1 MILLNLT
8 QILRSFDLGFAK
20 NGAFWQ
26 YVALSAPPWSA
37 IAMKLQ
43 VLAIAPLFAF
53 VVHASAL
60 ERLQFNRDIRPIL
73 TENCYA
79 CHGPDSNHRK
89 ADLRLDVREGALQDG
104 AIVAGKPE
112 ASEVIARLFT
122 ADADELMPPPD
133 SHKKLS
139 SEEKAILQRWVKEGA
154 EYQGHWAFEKPQRP
168 VVPELDRPKAELR
181 NPVDAFVLARLAP
194 EGMGLS
200 PQAAAHTLV
209 RRVTLDL
216 TGLPPT
222 PEVVAA
228 FVADPSDAAYEGLVD
243 RLLQSPAYG
252 EQMAAQWLDYARYA
266 DSHGFQTDSSRSM
279 WPWRDWVIGAFN
291 RNQAFDQFTIEQ
303 LAGDLLPEA
312 QLDQVVAT
320 GFHRNHRINGEGGII
335 DEEWRIE
342 NIIDRVDTT
351 GATWMGLTLGC
362 ARCHDHKYDP
372 ISQKEFFELFAFFN
386 NVEETGVIRGAS
398 NRTGGNPGPS
408 IKVPNAEQTARMS
421 ALRAAVEKA
430 EVAVKAE
437 EKKLP
442 ELVTAWEPGFREE
455 LEQNK
460 PIWQPLMP
468 DLVSATHGTS
478 FARQEDG
485 SYLAGGPVPDKETYL
500 IEAPISAGLFSAILL
515 ETFPDPTLPNQ
526 SVGRFDNG
534 NFVLT
539 RVEAQIHA
547 PSLAK
552 PLNVTFVEAEAEYSQ
567 KGWGIESLIAEANA
581 RLAKRKKAVASNRGK
596 GWAVDGPSRRE
607 PNRAMLVAAEA
618 VSVPADARLSIRLV
632 HETLSKHQIGRFR
645 LSYAAAAADRVT
657 LAGDG
662 VAPAEVQAVLAMP
675 IEQRNAAQRA
685 KLAAFFRTGFDSSLK
700 RADQA
705 LAAARKQYD
714 DFEMALP
721 STMVMKEL
729 PEPRAAH
736 LLIRGEYANPGE
748 QVTAAT
754 PAVLPPLPAG
764 AARNRLTLAR
774 WLVSP
779 EHPLTARVWVNRQ
792 WERLFGRG
800 LVKSSENLGVQSDP
814 PSHPELLDWLATE
827 FVGKGWDMKALIK
840 TLVMSAT
847 YRQSSELRH
856 LPAGWVEKDVENR
869 LLARGPRLRLPA
881 EAIRDQALFV
891 SGLLAGKVGGP
902 SVRPYMP
909 MGVWDETSRYGDLRG
924 YKHEVQG
931 GLFRRTIYT
940 IWKRTA
946 APPTMLLFDSPSR
959 EMCTVKRARTNTP
972 LQALALMNEVTY
984 VEAARHLAQR
994 MILEG
999 GATPEQR
1006 LGWAFQQVLCRAPTE
1021 QERAVLAEGLGRH
1034 RQRFEAAGEEAKKL
1048 IQTGETPVPVGLGVA
1063 ELAAY
1068 TVTANVLLNLDEWLN
1083 KE

>member
-1 MILLNLT
+1 
-8 QILRSFDLGFAK
+8 
-20 NGAFWQ
+20 
-26 YVALSAPPWSA
+26 
-37 IAMKLQ
+37 MKSR
-43 VLAIAPLFAF
+43 VLFFAPLFAF
-53 VVHASAL
+53 VVPASAQ

-89 ADLRLDVREGALQDG
+89 ADLRLDVREGALMEN
-104 AIVAGKPE
+104 AIVPGKPE
-112 ASEVIARLFT
+112 ASEVIARILT
-122 ADADELMPPPD
+122 SDADELMPPPEA
-133 SHKKLS
+133 HKKLTAA
-139 SEEKAILQRWVKEGA
+139 EKAILQRWVKEGA
-154 EYQGHWAFEKPQRP
+154 EYQGHWAFEKPVRP
-168 VVPELDRPKAELR
+168 TVPERPSQKSEVR
-181 NPVDAFVLARLAP
+181 NAIDAFVLARLEQ
-194 EGMGLS
+194 EGLGLS
-200 PQAAAHTLV
+200 PEAEAQSLI

-222 PEVVAA
+222 PAEVAA
-228 FVADPSDAAYEGLVD
+228 FAADPSPKAYEALVD

-279 WPWRDWVIGAFN
+279 WPWRDWVIDAFN
-291 RNQAFDQFTIEQ
+291 RNLPFDQFTIEQ

-312 QLDQVVAT
+312 RLDQVVAT

-372 ISQKEFFELFAFFN
+372 ISQKEFFQLFAFFN

-398 NRTGGNPGPS
+398 NRSGGNPDPS
-408 IKVPNAEQTARMS
+408 IKVPNAQQQLRLTELKAAITAAELRVKEQ
-421 ALRAAVEKA
+421 
-430 EVAVKAE
+430 

-442 ELVTAWEPGFREE
+442 ELVAAWEPGFKAE

-460 PIWQPLMP
+460 PLWEPLMP
-468 DLVSATHGTS
+468 AQVSAANGTT

-500 IEAPISAGLFSAILL
+500 IEAPLPAGLFSAVLL
-515 ETFPDPTLPNQ
+515 ETLPDPSLPNR

-539 RVEAQIHA
+539 RVEAQITA
-547 PSLAK
+547 PSLSK
-552 PLNVTFVEAEAEYSQ
+552 PLTVTFTDAEAAYSQ
-567 KGWGIESLIAEANA
+567 KGWGIESLIAEANE
-581 RLAKRKKAVASNRGK
+581 RLSKRKKAAASNRGK

-618 VSVPADARLSIRLV
+618 VSVPAEAKLTIRLV

-662 VAPAEVQAVLAMP
+662 AAPAEILAVLAVAAN
-675 IEQRNAAQRA
+675 QRSAAQQA
-685 KLAAFFRTGFDSSLK
+685 KLAAFFRKGFASPIK
-700 RADQA
+700 QADTA
-705 LAAARKQYD
+705 LAMARKQHE
-714 DFEMALP
+714 DFEVALP
-721 STMVMKEL
+721 STMVMKERA
-729 PEPRAAH
+729 EPRPAH

-748 QVTAAT
+748 LVTAAT
-754 PAVLPPLPAG
+754 PAVLPPLPEG
-764 AARNRLTLAR
+764 APRNRLALAQ

-792 WERLFGRG
+792 WERFFGKG

-827 FVGKGWDMKALIK
+827 FMGKGKGWDMKALIK

-847 YRQSSELRH
+847 YRQSSH
-856 LPAGWVEKDVENR
+856 FTQLPPDWVSKDPENR
-869 LLARGPRLRLPA
+869 LLARGPRMRLPA
-881 EAIRDQALFV
+881 ETIRDQALV
-891 SGLLAGKVGGP
+891 ISGLLDPKIGGP

-909 MGVWDETSRYGDLRG
+909 EGVWDETSRYGDLRG
-924 YKHEVQG
+924 YKHDAQN
-931 GLFRRTIYT
+931 GLYRRTLYT

-959 EMCTVKRARTNTP
+959 EVCTVKRSRTNTP
-972 LQALALMNEVTY
+972 LQALALLNEVTY

-999 GATPEQR
+999 GGSPEQR
-1006 LGWAFQQVLCRAPTE
+1006 LTWAFERVACRAPTAHE
-1021 QERAVLAEGLGRH
+1021 MGVLSEGLARH
-1034 RQRFEAAGEEAKKL
+1034 QQRFQATPAEAEKL
-1048 IQTGETPVPVGLGVA
+1048 IQTGETPANARIPAV

-1068 TVTANVLLNLDEWLN
+1068 TVTANVLLNLDELLN

>member
-1 MILLNLT
+1 MTPRLLLSFPILA
-8 QILRSFDLGFAK
+8 FAT
-20 NGAFWQ
+20 AAEAQ
-26 YVALSAPPWSA
+26 
-37 IAMKLQ
+37 
-43 VLAIAPLFAF
+43 
-53 VVHASAL
+53 
-60 ERLQFNRDIRPIL
+60 ERVQFNRDVRPIL

-79 CHGPDSNHRK
+79 CHGPDQNHRK

-104 AIVAGKPE
+104 AIVPGQPE
-112 ASEVIARLFT
+112 VSEVIARLFT
-122 ADADELMPPPD
+122 SDADELMPPPD

-139 SEEKAILQRWVKEGA
+139 VAEKAMLQRWVKEGA
-154 EYQGHWAFEKPQRP
+154 EYQGHWAFEKPVSP
-168 VVPELDRPKAELR
+168 TVPEVQNPKSEAQNE
-181 NPVDAFVLARLAP
+181 VDAFVLARLAKEGLGIAP
-194 EGMGLS
+194 EAD
-200 PQAAAHTLV
+200 PQTLI

-216 TGLPPT
+216 TGLPPE
-222 PEVVAA
+222 PEAVAA
-228 FVADPSDAAYEGLVD
+228 FASDPSPKAYEALVD
-243 RLLQSPAYG
+243 RLLQSPSYG

-291 RNQAFDQFTIEQ
+291 RNLSFDQFTIEQ

-312 QLDQVVAT
+312 RLDQVVAT

-398 NRTGGNPGPS
+398 NRSGGNPDPS
-408 IKVPNAEQTARMS
+408 IKVPNAQQQQQLSDLKAAIATAEATVKEQ
-421 ALRAAVEKA
+421 
-430 EVAVKAE
+430 

-442 ELVTAWEPGFREE
+442 ALVAAWEPKFKAE

-468 DLVSATHGTS
+468 SQVSATNGTT
-478 FARQEDG
+478 FDRQEDG
-485 SYLAGGPVPDKETYL
+485 SYLAGGPVPDKESYL
-500 IEAPISAGLFSAILL
+500 IEAPIPAGLFSAVLL
-515 ETFPDPTLPNQ
+515 ETFPDASLPNR

-539 RVEAQIHA
+539 RVEAHITA
-547 PSLAK
+547 PSLAT
-552 PLNVTFVEAEAEYSQ
+552 PLTVTFTDAEAEYSQ
-567 KGWGIESLIAEANA
+567 KGWGIESLIAEANE
-581 RLAKRKKAVASNRGK
+581 RLSKRKKAAAGNRGK

-618 VSVPADARLSIRLV
+618 VSVPAEAKLTIRLV
-632 HETLSKHQIGRFR
+632 QETLSKHQIGRFR
-645 LSYAAAAADRVT
+645 LSYAATATDRVT

-662 VAPAEVQAVLAMP
+662 AAPAEIVAVLAVP
-675 IEQRNAAQRA
+675 ADQRSAAQQG
-685 KLAAFFRTGFDSSLK
+685 KLKAFFRAGFDSPVK
-700 RADQA
+700 QADTA
-705 LAAARKQYD
+705 LAAARKKFD
-714 DFEMALP
+714 DFEIALP

-729 PEPRAAH
+729 PAPRPAH
-736 LLIRGEYANPGE
+736 ILVRGEYANPGE
-748 QVTAAT
+748 LVTAAT
-754 PAVLPPLPAG
+754 PAVLPPLPADVP
-764 AARNRLTLAR
+764 RNRLALAR

-792 WERLFGRG
+792 WERFFGKG

-827 FVGKGWDMKALIK
+827 FTGSGWDMKALIK
-840 TLVMSAT
+840 TLVMSGT
-847 YRQSSELRH
+847 YRQSSHFTH
-856 LPAGWVEKDVENR
+856 LPPDWVSKDPENR
-869 LLARGPRLRLPA
+869 LLARGPRMRLPA
-881 EAIRDQALFV
+881 ETIRDQALV
-891 SGLLAGKVGGP
+891 ISGLLDPKIGGP

-909 MGVWDETSRYGDLRG
+909 EGVWDETSRYGDLRG
-924 YKHEVQG
+924 YKHDTKG
-931 GLFRRTIYT
+931 GLYRRTLYT

-959 EMCTVKRARTNTP
+959 EICTVKRARTNTP
-972 LQALALMNEVTY
+972 LQALALLNEVTY
-984 VEAARHLAQR
+984 VEAARHLAER

-1006 LGWAFQQVLCRAPTE
+1006 IAWAFQRIVCRSATADEMNVLCAGLTRHQQRYQAAP
-1021 QERAVLAEGLGRH
+1021 
-1034 RQRFEAAGEEAKKL
+1034 EEAQKL
-1048 IQTGETPVPVGLGVA
+1048 IQTGETPPTA
-1063 ELAAY
+1063 TIPPADLAAY
-1068 TVTANVLLNLDEWLN
+1068 TVTANVLLNLDELVN